1 MLLAMEFEGIGG
13 GCMETYTGA
22 VLLAISVT
30 LDPSSILEFGF
41 YSVGSIF
48 TNFFKKIYSHRPF
61 KKAVDWCVI
70 REGRNFVQDHR
81 TILFKFLFELFSEL
95 FY

>member
-30 LDPSSILEFGF
+30 LDPSS
-41 YSVGSIF
+41 
-48 TNFFKKIYSHRPF
+48 K
-61 KKAVDWCVI
+61 
-70 REGRNFVQDHR
+70 
-81 TILFKFLFELFSEL
+81 
-95 FY
+95 